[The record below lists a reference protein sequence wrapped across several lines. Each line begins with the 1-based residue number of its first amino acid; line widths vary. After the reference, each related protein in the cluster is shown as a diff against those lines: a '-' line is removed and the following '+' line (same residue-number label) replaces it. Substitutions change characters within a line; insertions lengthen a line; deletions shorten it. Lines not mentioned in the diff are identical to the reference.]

1 MKKNTYSIKTRQG
14 VTLIELSV
22 VIAVILT
29 LLSVLFV
36 GATYYKDAADKAA
49 CVINQNAI
57 AKAADSVLNITGK
70 GPADFDAL
78 TAAGGPLNAKPPV
91 CPKSGTYTIAVSGS
105 SYEASCNYDTDA
117 HAPD

>member
-36 GATYYKDAADKAA
+36 GATYYKDSADTAA
-49 CVINQNAI
+49 CTINQNAI
-57 AKAADSVLNITGK
+57 AKAADAYLNIEGSDPTYTI
-70 GPADFDAL
+70 L
-78 TAAGGPLNAKPPV
+78 TTTGGPLAAKVPT
-91 CPKSGTYTIAVSGS
+91 CPSAGTYSITKSGDSFTSACS
-105 SYEASCNYDTDA
+105 DTD
-117 HAPD
+117 H